1 MSSTYLSLHYHIVFG
16 TKDRLPLIHSS
27 WRPKLHEYMGG
38 VIKGLGGIPEKIGGV
53 EDHVHLLIGLKS
65 THCLADFVREL
76 KKASTS
82 WIQQQTERG
91 EKFTWQGGYAAFT
104 VSATSLEAVRDYIAK
119 QEEHHRVKSFREEF
133 VAMLEKA
140 GISYDPRYLD

>member
-1 MSSTYLSLHYHIVFG
+1 MSSTYLSLHYHIVFS
-16 TKDRLPLIHSS
+16 TKGRMPLIQTS
-27 WRPKLHEYMGG
+27 WRHNLHEYLGG
-38 VIKGLGGIPEKIGGV
+38 VIKGLGGFPEKIGGV
-53 EDHVHLLIGLKS
+53 EDHVHVLVGLKS

-82 WIQQQTERG
+82 WIQEETKLGDQ
-91 EKFTWQGGYAAFT
+91 FTWQGGYAAFT

-140 GISYDPRYLD
+140 GISYDTKYLD

>member
-1 MSSTYLSLHYHIVFG
+1 M
-16 TKDRLPLIHSS
+16 PLIDAS
-27 WRPKLHEYMGG
+27 WRLQLHEYMGG
-38 VIKGLGGIPEKIGGV
+38 VINGLGGLPEKIGGI
-53 EDHVHLLIGLKS
+53 EDHVHVLVGLKS

-82 WIQQQTERG
+82 WIHGKIERG

-104 VSATSLEAVRDYIAK
+104 VSATSLEAIRDYIAK

-133 VAMLEKA
+133 VRMLEKA
-140 GISYDPRYLD
+140 GISYDPMYLE